1 MIKLKL
7 RGWSFYVCRRC
18 HADGSAAAAM
28 QTCLHSSRNSTVT
41 GRRRH
46 DHYREWKPAPTH
58 TDTHRLTSLLSSR
71 VFGGKVLLSD
81 VRELPEFPEETPTT
95 ARRLWARRRGYLS
108 ERVVGG
114 EDLAAGFG
122 LTLLAPLLVFQQL
135 QLLLP
140 LLLLQLLLQTVVL
153 HLPLVLQQLLLV
165 LQSQELLLLLQ
176 EHVRRSQRSRN
187 RHGAQSAYRMQS
199 NQTRNWWKHL
209 P

>member
-1 MIKLKL
+1 MQTGLQL
-7 RGWSFYVCRRC
+7 LPCRRVC
-18 HADGSAAAAM
+18 IPPGTAQWLEGGDM
-28 QTCLHSSRNSTVT
+28 TTT
-41 GRRRH
+41 GNENPH
-46 DHYREWKPAPTH
+46 QHTPTH
-58 TDTHRLTSLLSSR
+58 TDTHRLTRLLSSR